1 MASSENQ
8 GLQIALIIFVMLTIL
23 LSVTTFMFFRE
34 YQEADERSRSDKEA
48 TTNAQKAMREAVTEM
63 EKVKEFIGVSPQ
75 AKLDDVR
82 QTLDEDMKK
91 YAATAPDESKFYHP
105 ALEFLSKTLDERT
118 AELVAARL
126 TIQQEKD
133 EREKVESAKQKQVAE
148 AEDHARKAEA
158 DLAEAKT
165 QFDSERKRML
175 DDNEDLKR
183 QLAKKNEEMSQVAE
197 TSKKTEDDLKAEK
210 KKLEMANVYL
220 TEKID
225 VLDPTTGFEVP
236 DGKIVWVDQQSRS
249 AYINVGQAD
258 GLKRQTMFSVLAGD
272 EDVGDDQKTKG
283 RIEVTEILGPH
294 FAEAR
299 ILEDRMTDPLVEGD
313 KIYTP
318 LWQPGRTDGFG
329 IAGFIDIDKDGT
341 DDRPMLRDL
350 IRLNGGRIDAED
362 TKDGK
367 QVGELNV
374 NTRYLIVGE
383 PPEDAAVLSKAFTSL
398 QRDAQKLGVRP
409 TSISKFLD
417 QMGWKNAKQ
426 TLVYGRHGNGSDV
439 PPTQRDG
446 GPGVS
451 TGNVSSAFKVRR
463 PLGRRG
469 LSSGMDTGG
478 TATEKPR
485 SAYGK

>member
-34 YQEADERSRSDKEA
+34 YQEADERSRVDKGAA
-48 TTNAQKAMREAVTEM
+48 TDAQKQMRDAVTEM

-105 ALEFLSKTLDERT
+105 ALEFLFKTLEERT
-118 AELVAARL
+118 SELVAARL

-133 EREKVESAKQKQVAE
+133 EREKVENAKQEQVAA
-148 AEDHARKAEA
+148 AEEHARKAEA
-158 DLAEAKT
+158 DLAEAKKE
-165 QFDSERKRML
+165 FDAERKRML
-175 DDNEDLKR
+175 DDNEDLKK
-183 QLAKKNEEMSQVAE
+183 QLAKKNEDMSQLAE
-197 TSKKTEDDLKAEK
+197 TSKKTEEDLKGEN
-210 KKLEMANVYL
+210 KKLSTANVYL

-249 AYINVGQAD
+249 AYINVGQSD

-299 ILEDRMTDPLVEGD
+299 ILEDRMTDPLVQGD

-329 IAGFIDIDKDGT
+329 IIGFIDMDGDGS
-341 DDRPMLRDL
+341 DDRDMLRDL

-367 QVGELNV
+367 QIGELNV

-383 PPEDAAVLSKAFTSL
+383 PPQDAAVLSKAFTTL
-398 QRDAQKLGVRP
+398 GRDAQKLGVRP
-409 TSISKFLD
+409 TSVSKFLD
-417 QMGWKNAKQ
+417 QMGWRNQQQ
-426 TLVYGRHGNGSDV
+426 TLVFGRHGNGGEI
-439 PPTQRDG
+439 PPERRDG
-446 GPGVS
+446 GPGQS
-451 TGNVSSAFKVRR
+451 TGSVSGAFKVRR

-469 LSSGMDTGG
+469 LSGMDAEGS
-478 TATEKPR
+478 APQKPR